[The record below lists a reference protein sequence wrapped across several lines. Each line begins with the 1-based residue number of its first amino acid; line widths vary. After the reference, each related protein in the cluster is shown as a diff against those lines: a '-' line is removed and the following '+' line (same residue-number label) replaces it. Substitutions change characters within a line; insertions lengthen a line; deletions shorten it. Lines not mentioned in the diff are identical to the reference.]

1 MIRLKELEGW
11 RSFDTQGGILF
22 PWYTRP
28 FLQELMN
35 WNVREWKVFEYGAGD
50 STLWWRQNAKMVQSV
65 DTNKA
70 WAERSGAIWVTNKQ
84 DFLSCP
90 ESLAQDEKYDCI
102 VIDGEPVEWRDECTE
117 HALRCVRSGGKII
130 IDNYKQNTVSLGEWP
145 LTDRQLAPFPV
156 SIFKEPSHPDWKT
169 ACWTIF

>member
-50 STLWWRQNAKMVQSV
+50 STLWWR
-65 DTNKA
+65 
-70 WAERSGAIWVTNKQ
+70 
-84 DFLSCP
+84 
-90 ESLAQDEKYDCI
+90 
-102 VIDGEPVEWRDECTE
+102 
-117 HALRCVRSGGKII
+117 
-130 IDNYKQNTVSLGEWP
+130 
-145 LTDRQLAPFPV
+145 
-156 SIFKEPSHPDWKT
+156 
-169 ACWTIF
+169 